1 LMALNFNSYI
11 AYSAEFNKPSLALSV
26 FNPDFLALRDAS
38 VLSNTLAILGTK
50 SWRYDIDSGEFRRV
64 LTSSALYHI
73 LSSVSLAGVQFFSNS
88 RQIRCL
94 SAQVAM
100 ASLSSL

>member
-1 LMALNFNSYI
+1 MALNFNPYVTC
-11 AYSAEFNKPSLALSV
+11 SAKFSKPSFARSV
-26 FNPDFLALRDAS
+26 FNPDFLALRDTS
-38 VLSNTLAILGTK
+38 VLSNTRAILGTK
-50 SWRYDIDSGEFRRV
+50 SWRYDIDSGEFKHI
-64 LTSSALYHI
+64 LILSALYLV
-73 LSSVSLAGVQFFSNS
+73 LSSISLAGVQILSNS